1 MNNREIASIFD
12 EIADILAIKGENPF
26 KIRAYQKVS
35 GVIKELGEELSA
47 ISGRGELRQI
57 DGIGEA
63 IAKKIGELL
72 STGKLEYYER
82 EKASIPPGLLEMLEV
97 PDLGPKKVKLLYD
110 KLKLESIEQLEKA
123 ARAGTIRELP
133 GMGAKTEENIL
144 RGLAMLKRGAG
155 RILLGKAV
163 PLADEIAAALRKVKG
178 VRQVVGAGSLRR
190 GKETVGDIDIL
201 VVAANPQKVM
211 GRFVS
216 LPNVG
221 TVLAKGDTKSSV
233 RTDSG
238 MQVDVRVVPQESFG
252 AALQYFTGSKAHNI
266 QLRDMAAKRGLKL
279 NEYGVFDE
287 KSGEKVA
294 GETEEDVYAAL
305 ELPLIPPE
313 MREGIGE
320 VEAAINGTLPN
331 LVTLGDIKGDLHV
344 HSTWSDGKHTVA
356 ELATEANRRGYRYLC
371 ISDHSKSLT
380 IANGLSEKEL
390 VKQMAEIR
398 SANRKTKGVRL
409 LAGTE
414 MDMLADGKLDLSD
427 EILGELDFV
436 IAAVHSSFKQPK
448 NKMTARICKAMESEH
463 VDAISHPTGRL
474 IGRREPV
481 DADWETVF
489 RAAAETG
496 TALELNANYL
506 RLDLNDVHLRRAK
519 ELGVKI
525 VIGTDAHV
533 TPELDMMR
541 FGVMMARRGW
551 LEPDN
556 VINTLPVTKLLKWT
570 RRG

>member
-47 ISGRGELRQI
+47 ISERGELREI

-63 IAKKIGELL
+63 IAKKIDELL

-82 EKASIPPGLLEMLEV
+82 EKGSIPPGLLDMLEV

-110 KLKLESIEQLEKA
+110 KLNVESIEQLEEA
-123 ARAGTIRELP
+123 AKAGTIRDLP

-144 RGLAMLKRGAG
+144 RGLAMLKKRAG
-155 RILLGKAV
+155 RMLLGKAV
-163 PLADEIAAALRKVKG
+163 PLADDIAAALKKVKG
-178 VRQVVGAGSLRR
+178 VRHVVGAGSVRR

-201 VVAANPQKVM
+201 VVATNPQKVM
-211 GRFVS
+211 DRFVS
-216 LPNVG
+216 LPHVE
-221 TVLAKGDTKSSV
+221 TVQAKGDTKSSV

-238 MQVDVRVVPQESFG
+238 VQVDVRVVPQESFG
-252 AALQYFTGSKAHNI
+252 AALQYFTGSKPHNI
-266 QLRDMAAKRGLKL
+266 QLREMAAKRGLKL

-305 ELPLIPPE
+305 DLPLIPPE

-320 VEAAINGTLPN
+320 VDAAIKGTLPT
-331 LVTLGDIKGDLHV
+331 LVTLDDIKGDLHV

-371 ISDHSKSLT
+371 ITDHSKSLT
-380 IANGLSEKEL
+380 IANGLSEKDL

-398 SANRKTKGVRL
+398 SVNRKTKGVRL

-463 VDAISHPTGRL
+463 VDAVSHPTGRL

-489 RAAAETG
+489 KAATETG
-496 TALELNANYL
+496 TALELNAHYL

-533 TPELDMMR
+533 IPELDMMR

-551 LEPDN
+551 LEPSD
-556 VINTLPVTKLLKWT
+556 VINTLPVTKLLKYL
-570 RRG
+570 GGD